1 VLRAASSGVAL
12 NHVTFG
18 ARRHCTALLGRH
30 ARKWNAR
37 DVIAQAFAS

>member
-1 VLRAASSGVAL
+1 MLRTANSGVAL
-12 NHVTFG
+12 KHVNFG
-18 ARRHCTALLGRH
+18 ARRHCTALLRRH